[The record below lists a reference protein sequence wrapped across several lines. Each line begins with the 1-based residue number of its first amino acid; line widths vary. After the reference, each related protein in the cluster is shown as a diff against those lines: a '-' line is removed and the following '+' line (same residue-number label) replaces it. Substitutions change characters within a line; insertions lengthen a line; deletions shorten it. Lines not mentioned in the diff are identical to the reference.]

1 MTEQILA
8 YIRRNRCR
16 GAEIAEV
23 LGLEREA
30 VYQTLVELEARGL
43 ARLVGRSE
51 QSIHWV
57 AA

>member
-1 MTEQILA
+1 MREQILA

-16 GAEIAEV
+16 GAEIAEA
-23 LGLEREA
+23 LGLEPEA
-30 VYQTLVELEARGL
+30 VYQELVQLEARGL
-43 ARLVGRSE
+43 ARLVGRTE